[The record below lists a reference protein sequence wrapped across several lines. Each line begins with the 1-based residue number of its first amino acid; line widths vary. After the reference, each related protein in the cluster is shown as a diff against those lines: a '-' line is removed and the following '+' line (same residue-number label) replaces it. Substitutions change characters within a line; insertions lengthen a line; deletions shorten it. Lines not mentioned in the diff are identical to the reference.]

1 MFILFNSSLFA
12 RNFWW
17 IRMAHFTHWRGK

>member
-17 IRMAHFTHWRGK
+17 IRMAHFIHWRDT